1 MIRFPLALT
10 FVLASLFAAGCAPAV
25 YVPLKAED
33 SGTIRNTRVH
43 AAIVQDEVAAAVER
57 SNVAAAGG
65 GGLLLALVDVAVESH
80 RTSRA
85 NKLMEPVRKE
95 VGDFDFRAQFGA
107 TLQKTALELSAL
119 KVTQAATT
127 AKPLVISDPAA
138 LWKDVPEDAVLALVT
153 NYELSANFRS
163 LTMVTVAALWT
174 RNQKEPI
181 YRGRYLY
188 HTPPI
193 GAFKE
198 LEESSQAWAANNGA
212 ALRAAM
218 TQGIAETMK
227 MLTLDLGAVGGT
239 PTASPTPKLSIL
251 ELSFP
256 AYLAKDGNRYIVRI
270 DGGALTSAS
279 SDERFTPDSMPSR

>member
-1 MIRFPLALT
+1 M
-10 FVLASLFAAGCAPAV
+10 
-25 YVPLKAED
+25 
-33 SGTIRNTRVH
+33 
-43 AAIVQDEVAAAVER
+43 
-57 SNVAAAGG
+57 
-65 GGLLLALVDVAVESH
+65 
-80 RTSRA
+80 
-85 NKLMEPVRKE
+85 
-95 VGDFDFRAQFGA
+95 
-107 TLQKTALELSAL
+107 
-119 KVTQAATT
+119 
-127 AKPLVISDPAA
+127 
-138 LWKDVPEDAVLALVT
+138 PEDAVLALVT

-227 MLTLDLGAVGGT
+227 MLTLDLGAAGGT
-239 PTASPTPKLSIL
+239 PTASPTPKLSL
-251 ELSFP
+251 SSSLGPAVLSFP